1 MADVYLA
8 RDSRLERTDALKI
21 LPPKFSSDQMR
32 MHRFLREAKAAS
44 ALNHPNIATIY
55 EVGEADG
62 IHFIAME
69 YVEGE
74 TLANRIKGR
83 PLEFEEAIEV
93 GIQVADALEEAHS
106 KGVIHRDIKPANLM
120 FTPRGRVK
128 VLDFGLAKVF
138 SPAGKLPRDQAI
150 TQSSTEPG
158 AIVGTLLYMSP
169 EQILGK
175 EIDHRTDLFSLGTVL
190 YEMATGRPPFLGNNR
205 NDTADRIL
213 HCQPEAIS
221 RFNYDVTAE
230 FERIVRKCLE
240 KDREMRYQS
249 AKDLR
254 IDLQNLKRERML
266 AQEPVTT
273 EFPKILPGK

>member
-1 MADVYLA
+1 MKRWL
-8 RDSRLERTDALKI
+8 I
-21 LPPKFSSDQMR
+21 GF
-32 MHRFLREAKAAS
+32 
-44 ALNHPNIATIY
+44 
-55 EVGEADG
+55 
-62 IHFIAME
+62 
-69 YVEGE
+69 
-74 TLANRIKGR
+74 KGR
-83 PLEFEEAIEV
+83 PLDFGEAIEV

-138 SPAGKLPRDQAI
+138 SPADKLPRGTRPLHSPALN
-150 TQSSTEPG
+150 PG

-175 EIDHRTDLFSLGTVL
+175 EVDHRTDLFSLGTVL

-240 KDREMRYQS
+240 KDREVRYQS

-254 IDLQNLKRERML
+254 IDLQNLKRERIL
-266 AQEPVTT
+266 AQEPVT
-273 EFPKILPGK
+273 PGISKILPGK